1 MIFTYIFIGFI
12 VFYVVFIK
20 QIEEYQKGVMFTLGK
35 FSGLKSA
42 G

>member
-1 MIFTYIFIGFI
+1 MNFLYIFIGLI
-12 VFYVVFIK
+12 VFYVVFIR